1 MKPGTFRAPAPPP
14 VLRTVFVTDPK
25 PPSSAKRSRSIGR
38 RPPVEARRPIAGCL
52 IVGCPIVGCPI
63 AGCPITGCPITGCEM
78 ARRPPRRPPHLGVFE
93 AAAIR
98 R

>member
-1 MKPGTFRAPAPPP
+1 
-14 VLRTVFVTDPK
+14 
-25 PPSSAKRSRSIGR
+25 
-38 RPPVEARRPIAGCL
+38 
-52 IVGCPIVGCPI
+52 VGCPIVGCPI

-78 ARRPPRRPPHLGVFE
+78 ARRPPRRPPHLGVFA